1 MEANQYLG
9 APGRFRN
16 RKPGK
21 SIIQAFVS
29 RASVKVARAAVLWL
43 GLTPAPIFGSAAQA
57 ADTSR
62 QLPLQRASVIAP
74 AYDWTGFYV
83 GSHFGYA
90 TGYSRWS
97 GTEPGMTI
105 PALAGSLDFFKGF
118 DGFKGTG
125 SYSLGLQGGS
135 ITCFHR
141 AF

>member
-1 MEANQYLG
+1 VLERLIFG
-9 APGRFRN
+9 AIIVMAMGGARAIGADGPTY
-16 RKPGK
+16 KP
-21 SIIQAFVS
+21 
-29 RASVKVARAAVLWL
+29 VKTSAVARH
-43 GLTPAPIFGSAAQA
+43 
-57 ADTSR
+57 
-62 QLPLQRASVIAP
+62 
-74 AYDWTGFYV
+74 YDWTGLYV